1 MDNKNLSKNINPV
14 VAGVAKTTI
23 IAGAVLTA
31 VALSKKENRRK
42 LAKLV
47 NNIREDGENIH
58 KKIMTTAKRINLPAQ
73 KQSKKRVIKRVK
85 RHT

>member
-47 NNIREDGENIH
+47 NNIKEDGENIH
-58 KKIMTTAKRINLPAQ
+58 KKIMTTAKRMNP
-73 KQSKKRVIKRVK
+73 SVPKKSIKRVK
-85 RHT
+85 KHT